1 MYVRITIIITNN
13 NKNHNYR
20 FRFIYCFWLRYSFA
34 FSDST
39 MKDVTSRL
47 SNLVT
52 EYYNQNVK
60 LNEKITELEEQ
71 IRVVKYQ
78 SM

>member
-1 MYVRITIIITNN
+1 MPFIYSVRYDIMFLLLR
-13 NKNHNYR
+13 YR
-20 FRFIYCFWLRYSFA
+20 FIFL
-34 FSDST
+34 DTT
-39 MKDVTSRL
+39 MKDVTTRL

-71 IRVVKYQ
+71 IRVVKYH

>member
-1 MYVRITIIITNN
+1 MSI
-13 NKNHNYR
+13 
-20 FRFIYCFWLRYSFA
+20 
-34 FSDST
+34 SDST
-39 MKDVTSRL
+39 MKDVTTRL

-60 LNEKITELEEQ
+60 LNEKISELEEQ
-71 IRVVKYQ
+71 IRVVKYH

>member
-1 MYVRITIIITNN
+1 
-13 NKNHNYR
+13 
-20 FRFIYCFWLRYSFA
+20 
-34 FSDST
+34 

-52 EYYNQNVK
+52 EYYNQNIK
-60 LNEKITELEEQ
+60 LNEKINELEEQ
-71 IRVVKYQ
+71 LIRVVKYH

>member
-1 MYVRITIIITNN
+1 
-13 NKNHNYR
+13 
-20 FRFIYCFWLRYSFA
+20 
-34 FSDST
+34 
-39 MKDVTSRL
+39 MKDVTTRL
-47 SNLVT
+47 SNLVS

-71 IRVVKYQ
+71 IRVVKYH

>member
-1 MYVRITIIITNN
+1 MRVHIILYA
-13 NKNHNYR
+13 YR
-20 FRFIYCFWLRYSFA
+20 LLRARRHLLIVGISFCI
-34 FSDST
+34 FSDTT
-39 MKDVTSRL
+39 MKDVTTRL

-71 IRVVKYQ
+71 IRVVKYH

>member
-1 MYVRITIIITNN
+1 M
-13 NKNHNYR
+13 H
-20 FRFIYCFWLRYSFA
+20 
-34 FSDST
+34 FSDNT

-52 EYYNQNVK
+52 EYYNQNIK
-60 LNEKITELEEQ
+60 LNEKINELEEQ
-71 IRVVKYQ
+71 LIRVVKYH

>member
-1 MYVRITIIITNN
+1 MISIDPSLILLTIAIV
-13 NKNHNYR
+13 
-20 FRFIYCFWLRYSFA
+20 SFFF

-71 IRVVKYQ
+71 IRVVKYH

>member
-1 MYVRITIIITNN
+1 MINFDCCDILL
-13 NKNHNYR
+13 
-20 FRFIYCFWLRYSFA
+20 F
-34 FSDST
+34 FSDTT

-71 IRVVKYQ
+71 IRVVKYH